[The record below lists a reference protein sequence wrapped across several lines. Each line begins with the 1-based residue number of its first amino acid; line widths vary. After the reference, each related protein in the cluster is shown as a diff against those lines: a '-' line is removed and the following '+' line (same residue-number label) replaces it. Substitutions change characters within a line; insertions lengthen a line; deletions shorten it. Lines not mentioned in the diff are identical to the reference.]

1 MGNSKSSG
9 TKGSFPSV
17 QDFRY
22 VNGRRYHSE
31 SDTPY
36 ILSSDLEEI
45 DRQQLQHYCC
55 KHIFRSN
62 VSAPVEQK
70 LIEGSKVLDV
80 GCGTGIWVLELS
92 TEYLMSEFIGVDMS
106 PVFPIQIKPLN
117 STFIKANVLHGLPF
131 SSDEFDYVHLSFMN
145 GCFTDDQW
153 QNIVIPELIRVL
165 KPGGWLELYD
175 VDVFTHKGGPL
186 INRLT
191 ASVQQRISSVGL
203 NSRAPNLY
211 KQWVSSHSCLRD
223 IEEIV
228 FYPYVGEW
236 KGYVV
241 DGDDDN
247 MDLNGKENIKSRYDV
262 GLGILLKEM
271 FKLFYI
277 TESENLSQFAGVSK
291 EEYLEMVEECFERE
305 MPEYDSRVKF
315 MRVIEPILY
324 LVT

>member
-9 TKGSFPSV
+9 SKGKSSSV

-22 VNGRRYHSE
+22 VNGRRYHCE
-31 SDTPY
+31 LDTSY
-36 ILSSDLEEI
+36 ILSSDIEEI

-55 KHIFRSN
+55 KHIFKCN
-62 VSAPVEQK
+62 VSAPVERM

-92 TEYLMSEFIGVDMS
+92 TEYIKSEFTGVDMS
-106 PVFPIQIKPLN
+106 PVFPTQIKPLN
-117 STFIKANVLHGLPF
+117 STFCKANVLHGLPF
-131 SSDEFDYVHLSFMN
+131 PSDEFDYVHLSFMN

-175 VDVFTHKGGPL
+175 VDVFTYNGGPL

-211 KQWVSSHSCLRD
+211 KPWVSSHSCFSD
-223 IEEIV
+223 VEEIA
-228 FYPYVGEW
+228 FYPYIGEW
-236 KGYVV
+236 KDNVV
-241 DGDDDN
+241 DGEDGN
-247 MDLNGKENIKSRYDV
+247 MELNGKENIKSRYDV

-271 FKLFYI
+271 FKIFYI
-277 TESENLSQFAGVSK
+277 SESENLSQFAGISK
-291 EEYLEMVEECFERE
+291 EEYLEMVEECFEQE
-305 MPEYDSRVKF
+305 MLEYDSRVKF
-315 MRVIEPILY
+315 MRVIGRKDVVEI
-324 LVT
+324 